1 MAQLPGFCR
10 VQASLLAEKKKKKW
24 MKTELHFGTGHDKQC
39 AIAYV

>member
-10 VQASLLAEKKKKKW
+10 VQASLLAEKKKKW